1 MLPRNDMMRSAQ
13 RKRQCAPGQKRQKDA
28 QNRKLLGRMDED
40 YWNEDQYTEDKA
52 SRDQSSQRNA

>member
-1 MLPRNDMMRSAQ
+1 MMRSAQ